1 MKKSETRLET
11 RRAAINMIG
20 NIFFC
25 MWYLQI
31 KIVLIIH
38 SYNHNKLGDKVNN
51 NPKHSA
57 VKQILG
63 YLNVI
68 DDSVYIGEERRWEN
82 DLSAAQC

>member
-1 MKKSETRLET
+1 M
-11 RRAAINMIG
+11 
-20 NIFFC
+20 
-25 MWYLQI
+25 
-31 KIVLIIH
+31 LIIH

-68 DDSVYIGEERRWEN
+68 DDRVYIGEERRWEN